1 MSTLGVVRVR
11 SGRVEEG
18 IALFRQAV
26 ARDPANGDALLYLAG
41 ALASSGRPAEALPYF
56 ERAVRAQPRS
66 TMTLNG
72 LGLSRMAVG
81 DAAGAAAAFRESL
94 RIDPKQADIAGR
106 LSQLEAEER
115 SPAGSAR

>member
-1 MSTLGVVRVR
+1 M
-11 SGRVEEG
+11 EEG
-18 IALFRQAV
+18 SALFRQAV
-26 ARDPANGDALLYLAG
+26 PRAPANGDARLYLAG
-41 ALASSGRPAEALPYF
+41 ALASSGRPADALPYF

-81 DAAGAAAAFRESL
+81 DPAGAAAAFRESL

-106 LSQLEAEER
+106 LAQLEAAER
-115 SPAGSAR
+115 SPAGSVR